1 MCKEKIIVNKIIVL
15 FLLSLIPLKIVLA
28 DNDLNK
34 KKIIEIVPSY
44 HLYLDTDKKRTL
56 RNKEYKSFIKL
67 MYKFAKSKNHPF
79 PEAVAVQAGYESRYG
94 ASELARNA
102 NNTFGVKVH
111 KNKNWKPLNQSYRI
125 RTKEE
130 KRDGTEYY
138 IYDDFRYYRNL
149 EENWKGYERVINR
162 SRYIKQGIKKA
173 KNNKD
178 YITALKKGGYA
189 TEDSYIYH
197 ILKNIKKFKEEGL
210 FL

>member
-67 MYKFAKSKNHPF
+67 MYKFAKSKNHHF

-102 NNTFGVKVH
+102 NNTFGVKVY
-111 KNKNWKPLNQSYRI
+111 KNKNGEPLNQSYRI

-149 EENWKGYERVINR
+149 EENWKGYIRVINR
-162 SRYIKQGIKKA
+162 SHYIKNGVLKA
-173 KNNKD
+173 STNRE
-178 YITALKKGGYA
+178 YITALKKGADA
-189 TEDSYIYH
+189 TENSYIEH
-197 ILKNIKKFKEEGL
+197 ILGNIDKFKKEGI
-210 FL
+210 FS

>member
-111 KNKNWKPLNQSYRI
+111 KNKNGRPLNQSYRI

-149 EENWKGYERVINR
+149 EENWKGYEKVINR
-162 SRYIKQGIKKA
+162 SRYIEQGIKEA

-197 ILKNIKKFKEEGL
+197 ILKNINKFKKEGL

>member
-1 MCKEKIIVNKIIVL
+1 MLKEKKIINKIITL
-15 FLLSLIPLKIVLA
+15 ILIIIIPLKIVSA
-28 DNDLNK
+28 NNDLDN
-34 KKIIEIVPSY
+34 KKIIDVVPSHY
-44 HLYLDTDKKRTL
+44 LYMDTDKKRTL
-56 RNKEYKSFIKL
+56 RNKEYKSFVKL
-67 MYKFAKSKNHPF
+67 MYNFAKSKNHPF

-111 KNKNWKPLNQSYRI
+111 KNKNGRPLNQSYRI

-138 IYDDFRYYRNL
+138 IYDDFRYYKNL
-149 EENWKGYERVINR
+149 EENWKGYEKVINR

-178 YITALKKGGYA
+178 YITALKNGGYA

-197 ILKNIKKFKEEGL
+197 ILKNINKFKKEGL

>member
-1 MCKEKIIVNKIIVL
+1 MHKEKIIINKIIIL
-15 FLLSLIPLKIVLA
+15 FLLIIIPLKTVSA
-28 DNDLNK
+28 YSDLKN
-34 KKIIEIVPSY
+34 KKIIEVVPPHY
-44 HLYLDTDKKRTL
+44 LYLDTDKKRTV

-67 MYKFAKSKNHPF
+67 MYNFAKSKNHPF

-102 NNTFGVKVH
+102 NNTFGVKVY
-111 KNKNWKPLNQSYRI
+111 KNKNGEPLNQSYRI

-138 IYDDFRYYRNL
+138 IYDDFRYYKNL
-149 EENWKGYERVINR
+149 EENWKGYEKVINR

-189 TEDSYIYH
+189 TEDSYIHH